1 MTQQRTAYLLLAP
14 AALLVVLFILGPVL
28 VLALLSLTDWQL
40 GSTALR
46 FVGLGN
52 YAQLAQDPGVR
63 TSLRNTGV
71 YVAVVVPVSTALAL
85 AAALAIQGAGRLAV
99 VYRTAFFLPVTTTVV
114 AMALA
119 WEFLLHPSFGLVNL
133 VLGQLGFRGPV
144 WLRDP
149 DTVLYALAAI
159 GIWLKLGYYVV
170 LFLAGLSTVPRNLY
184 DAAAVDGVVGALDR
198 FRYVT
203 WPLLGPTLLFVLI
216 VATIQTFQVFEI
228 VATLT
233 QGRPGRA
240 SEVLLFTIFQEGFVY
255 FRTGYASALTVV
267 FLALILVL
275 VLVKFRYFDRR
286 VHYA

>member
-1 MTQQRTAYLLLAP
+1 VNSRPVAYVLMAP
-14 AALLVVLFILGPVL
+14 AAVLVTLFVIAPVGVL
-28 VLALLSLTDWQL
+28 VLLSFSDWQL
-40 GSTALR
+40 GSSTLR
-46 FVGLGN
+46 YAGLGN
-52 YAQLAQDPGVR
+52 YRQLATDPVFWV
-63 TSLRNTGV
+63 SLRNTAF
-71 YVAVVVPVSTALAL
+71 YVALVVPVATGLAL
-85 AAALAIQGAGRLAV
+85 VAAIAIRGAGRLAAF
-99 VYRTAFFLPVTTTVV
+99 YRTAFFLPVTTTVV

-133 VLGQLGFRGPV
+133 LLAEFGVRGPV
-144 WLRDP
+144 WLRDA

-159 GIWLKLGYYVV
+159 GVWLKFGYYVV
-170 LFLAGLSTVPRNLY
+170 LFLAGLSTLPTDLY
-184 DAAAVDGVVGALDR
+184 DAAAVDGIDRPLDR

-203 WPLLGPTLLFVLI
+203 WPLLGPTVLFVVV

-267 FLALILVL
+267 FLCLILVL
-275 VLVKFRYFDRR
+275 VLAKFRYFDRK
-286 VHYA
+286 VYY

>member
-1 MTQQRTAYLLLAP
+1 MAP
-14 AALLVVLFILGPVL
+14 AAVLVTLFVIAPVGVL
-28 VLALLSLTDWQL
+28 VLLSFSDWQL
-40 GSTALR
+40 GSSTLR
-46 FVGLGN
+46 YTGLGN
-52 YAQLAQDPGVR
+52 YRQLATDPVFWV
-63 TSLRNTGV
+63 SLRNTAF
-71 YVAVVVPVSTALAL
+71 YVALVVPVATGLAL
-85 AAALAIQGAGRLAV
+85 VAAIAIRGAGRLAAF
-99 VYRTAFFLPVTTTVV
+99 YRTAFFLPVTTTVV

-133 VLGQLGFRGPV
+133 VLAEFGVRGPV
-144 WLRDP
+144 WLRDA

-159 GIWLKLGYYVV
+159 GVWLKFGYYVV
-170 LFLAGLSTVPRNLY
+170 LFLAGLSTLPTDLY
-184 DAAAVDGVVGALDR
+184 DAAAVDGIDRPLDR

-203 WPLLGPTLLFVLI
+203 WPLLGPTVLFVVV

-267 FLALILVL
+267 FLCLILVL
-275 VLVKFRYFDRR
+275 VLAKFRYFDRK
-286 VHYA
+286 VYY

>member
-1 MTQQRTAYLLLAP
+1 VNSRPVAYVLMAP
-14 AALLVVLFILGPVL
+14 AAVLVTLFVIAPVGVL
-28 VLALLSLTDWQL
+28 VLLSFSDWQL
-40 GSTALR
+40 GSSTLR
-46 FVGLGN
+46 YTGLGN
-52 YAQLAQDPGVR
+52 YRQLATDPVFWV
-63 TSLRNTGV
+63 SLRNTAF
-71 YVAVVVPVSTALAL
+71 YVALVVPVATGLAL
-85 AAALAIQGAGRLAV
+85 VAAIAIRGAGRLAAF
-99 VYRTAFFLPVTTTVV
+99 YRTAFFLPVTTTVV

-133 VLGQLGFRGPV
+133 LLAEFGVRGPV
-144 WLRDP
+144 WLRDA

-159 GIWLKLGYYVV
+159 GVWLKFGYYVV
-170 LFLAGLSTVPRNLY
+170 LFLAGLSTLPTDLY
-184 DAAAVDGVVGALDR
+184 DAAAVDGIDRPLDR

-203 WPLLGPTLLFVLI
+203 WPLLGPTVLFVVV

-267 FLALILVL
+267 FLCLILVL
-275 VLVKFRYFDRR
+275 VLAKFRYFDRK
-286 VHYA
+286 VYY

>member
-1 MTQQRTAYLLLAP
+1 MNSRPVAYVLMAP
-14 AALLVVLFILGPVL
+14 AAVLVTLFVIAPVGVL
-28 VLALLSLTDWQL
+28 VLLSFSDWQL
-40 GSTALR
+40 GSSTLR
-46 FVGLGN
+46 YTGLGN
-52 YAQLAQDPGVR
+52 YRQLATDPVFWV
-63 TSLRNTGV
+63 SLRNTAF
-71 YVAVVVPVSTALAL
+71 YVALVVPVATGLAL
-85 AAALAIQGAGRLAV
+85 VAAIAIRGAGRLAAF
-99 VYRTAFFLPVTTTVV
+99 YRTAFFLPVTTTVV

-133 VLGQLGFRGPV
+133 LLAEFGVRGPV
-144 WLRDP
+144 WLRDA

-159 GIWLKLGYYVV
+159 GVWLKFGYYVV
-170 LFLAGLSTVPRNLY
+170 LFLAGLSTLPTDLY
-184 DAAAVDGVVGALDR
+184 DAAAVDGIDRPLDR

-203 WPLLGPTLLFVLI
+203 WPLLGPTVLFVVV

-267 FLALILVL
+267 FLCLILVL
-275 VLVKFRYFDRR
+275 VLAKFRYFDRK
-286 VHYA
+286 VYY

>member
-1 MTQQRTAYLLLAP
+1 MAYVLMAP
-14 AALLVVLFILGPVL
+14 AAVLVTLFVIAPVGVL
-28 VLALLSLTDWQL
+28 VLLSFSDWQL
-40 GSTALR
+40 GSSTLR
-46 FVGLGN
+46 YTGLGN
-52 YAQLAQDPGVR
+52 YRQLATDPVFWV
-63 TSLRNTGV
+63 SLRNTAF
-71 YVAVVVPVSTALAL
+71 YVALVVPVATGLAL
-85 AAALAIQGAGRLAV
+85 IAAIAIRGAGRLAAF
-99 VYRTAFFLPVTTTVV
+99 YRTAFFLPVTTTVV

-133 VLGQLGFRGPV
+133 VLAEFGVRGPV
-144 WLRDP
+144 WLRDA

-159 GIWLKLGYYVV
+159 GVWLKFGYYVV
-170 LFLAGLSTVPRNLY
+170 LFLAGLSTLPTDLY
-184 DAAAVDGVVGALDR
+184 DAAAVDGIDRPLDR

-203 WPLLGPTLLFVLI
+203 WPLLGPTVLFVVV

-267 FLALILVL
+267 FLCLILVL
-275 VLVKFRYFDRR
+275 VLAKFRYFDRK
-286 VHYA
+286 VYY

>member
-1 MTQQRTAYLLLAP
+1 MAP
-14 AALLVVLFILGPVL
+14 AAVLVTLFVIAPVGVL
-28 VLALLSLTDWQL
+28 VLLSFSDWQL
-40 GSTALR
+40 GSSTLR
-46 FVGLGN
+46 YTGLGN
-52 YAQLAQDPGVR
+52 YRQLATDPVFWV
-63 TSLRNTGV
+63 SLRNTAF
-71 YVAVVVPVSTALAL
+71 YVALVVPVATGLAL
-85 AAALAIQGAGRLAV
+85 IAAIAIRGAGRLAAF
-99 VYRTAFFLPVTTTVV
+99 YRTAFFLPVTTTVV

-133 VLGQLGFRGPV
+133 VLAEFGVRGPV
-144 WLRDP
+144 WLRDA

-159 GIWLKLGYYVV
+159 GVWLKFGYYVV
-170 LFLAGLSTVPRNLY
+170 LFLAGLSTLPTDLY
-184 DAAAVDGVVGALDR
+184 DAAAVDGIDRPLDR

-203 WPLLGPTLLFVLI
+203 WPLLGPTVLFVVV

-267 FLALILVL
+267 FLCLILVL
-275 VLVKFRYFDRR
+275 VLAKFRYFDRK
-286 VHYA
+286 VYY

>member
-1 MTQQRTAYLLLAP
+1 MTRQQVAYLLLAP
-14 AALLVVLFILGPVL
+14 AAILVALFIIAPVVVLM
-28 VLALLSLTDWQL
+28 LLSFTDWQL
-40 GSTALR
+40 GSSTLR
-46 FVGLGN
+46 IVGLGN
-52 YAQLAQDPGVR
+52 YQQLAADPGAR
-63 TSLRNTGV
+63 ISLRNTAL
-71 YVAVVVPVSTALAL
+71 YVALVVPTSTVLAL
-85 AAALAIQGAGRLAV
+85 LAALAIRGAGKLAAF
-99 VYRTAFFLPVTTTVV
+99 YRTAFFLPVTTTVV

-133 VLGQLGFRGPV
+133 LLAELGVRGPV

-149 DTVLYALAAI
+149 GTVLYALAAI
-159 GIWLKLGYYVV
+159 GVWLKFGYYVV
-170 LFLAGLSTVPRNLY
+170 LFLAGLSTLPKDLY
-184 DAAAVDGVVGALDR
+184 DAAEVDGIVGAFDR
-198 FRYVT
+198 FRYIT
-203 WPLLGPTLLFVLI
+203 WPLLGPTVLFVVI
-216 VATIQTFQVFEI
+216 IATIQTFQVFEI

-267 FLALILVL
+267 FLFLILAL

>member
-1 MTQQRTAYLLLAP
+1 MNSRPVAYVLMAP
-14 AALLVVLFILGPVL
+14 AAVLVTLFVIAPVGVL
-28 VLALLSLTDWQL
+28 VLLSFSDWQL
-40 GSTALR
+40 GSSTLR
-46 FVGLGN
+46 YAGLGN
-52 YAQLAQDPGVR
+52 YRQLATDPVFWV
-63 TSLRNTGV
+63 SLRNTAF
-71 YVAVVVPVSTALAL
+71 YVALVVPVATGLAL
-85 AAALAIQGAGRLAV
+85 VAAIAIRGAGRLAAF
-99 VYRTAFFLPVTTTVV
+99 YRTAFFLPVTTTVV

-133 VLGQLGFRGPV
+133 LLAEFGVRGPV
-144 WLRDP
+144 WLRDA

-159 GIWLKLGYYVV
+159 GVWLKFGYYVV
-170 LFLAGLSTVPRNLY
+170 LFLAGLSTLPTDLY
-184 DAAAVDGVVGALDR
+184 DAAAVDGIDRPLDR

-203 WPLLGPTLLFVLI
+203 WPLLGPTVLFVVV

-267 FLALILVL
+267 FLCLILVL
-275 VLVKFRYFDRR
+275 VLAKFRYFDRK
-286 VHYA
+286 VYY

>member
-1 MTQQRTAYLLLAP
+1 MTSQRVAYTLIAP
-14 AALLVVLFILGPVL
+14 AAVL
-28 VLALLSLTDWQL
+28 VLLFVIAPVVVLVLLSFTDWQL
-40 GSTALR
+40 GSSTLR
-46 FVGLGN
+46 YTGLGN
-52 YAQLAQDPGVR
+52 YRQLATDPVFWV
-63 TSLRNTGV
+63 SLRNTAF
-71 YVAVVVPVSTALAL
+71 YVALVVPVATGLAL
-85 AAALAIQGAGRLAV
+85 VAAIAIRGAGRLAAF
-99 VYRTAFFLPVTTTVV
+99 YRTAFFLPVTTTVV

-133 VLGQLGFRGPV
+133 LLAEFGVRGPV
-144 WLRDP
+144 WLRDA

-159 GIWLKLGYYVV
+159 GVWLKFGYYVV
-170 LFLAGLSTVPRNLY
+170 LFLAGLSTLPTDLY
-184 DAAAVDGVVGALDR
+184 DAAAVDGIDRPLDR

-203 WPLLGPTLLFVLI
+203 WPLLGPTVLFVVV

-267 FLALILVL
+267 FLCLILVL
-275 VLVKFRYFDRR
+275 VLAKFRYFDRK
-286 VHYA
+286 VYY

>member
-1 MTQQRTAYLLLAP
+1 MLMAP
-14 AALLVVLFILGPVL
+14 AAVLVTLFVIAPVGVL
-28 VLALLSLTDWQL
+28 VLLSFSDWQL
-40 GSTALR
+40 GSSTLR
-46 FVGLGN
+46 YTGLGN
-52 YAQLAQDPGVR
+52 YRQLATDPVFWV
-63 TSLRNTGV
+63 SLRNTAF
-71 YVAVVVPVSTALAL
+71 YVALVVPVATGLAL
-85 AAALAIQGAGRLAV
+85 IAAIAIRGAGRLAAF
-99 VYRTAFFLPVTTTVV
+99 YRTAFFLPVTTTVV

-133 VLGQLGFRGPV
+133 VLAEFGVRGPV
-144 WLRDP
+144 WLRDA

-159 GIWLKLGYYVV
+159 GVWLKFGYYVV
-170 LFLAGLSTVPRNLY
+170 LFLAGLSTLPTDLY
-184 DAAAVDGVVGALDR
+184 DAAAVDGIDRPLDR

-203 WPLLGPTLLFVLI
+203 WPLLGPTVLFVVV

-267 FLALILVL
+267 FLCLILVL
-275 VLVKFRYFDRR
+275 VLAKFRYFDRK
-286 VHYA
+286 VYY